1 MALMMVDLMVV
12 EKVEKWV
19 VRTVSMMAVSMADRM
34 VDWTVLRKVV

>member
-19 VRTVSMMAVSMADRM
+19 VRTVLMMAVSMVDGM
-34 VDWTVLRKVV
+34 VD